1 MQSITP
7 AERDRLTKY
16 LALTRERL
24 LNTARSLSSEQLGF
38 KPSSEQWSVAEN
50 VEHLTIVEN
59 RAFGRIENA
68 LQGAS
73 DVSKRSAWEGRDEAL
88 VSEIRNRSP
97 RVQAPEIVRPTGTWQ
112 QEELLRQFQAA
123 RQRTGEFAAT
133 TDADLRGHCWPHPI
147 LGELDCYQWLLA
159 VGAHCERHLA
169 QIEEVL
175 ASAEFP
181 RAALAV

>member
-7 AERDRLTKY
+7 AERDRLANY
-16 LALTRERL
+16 LAVTRERL

-38 KPSSEQWSVAEN
+38 KPSSDRWSVAEN
-50 VEHLTIVEN
+50 IEHLTIVEN
-59 RAFGRIENA
+59 RVFGRIENA

-73 DVSKRSAWEGRDEAL
+73 DVSKRSAWEGRDEVL
-88 VSEIRNRSP
+88 LEEIKNRSH
-97 RVQAPEIVRPTGTWQ
+97 RVQGPEIVQPTGTL
-112 QEELLRQFQAA
+112 QEEELFQQFEAA
-123 RQRTGEFAAT
+123 GRRTREFAAR
-133 TDADLRGHCWPHPI
+133 TDADLRGHCSPHPVF
-147 LGELDCYQWLLA
+147 GEIDCYQWLLA
-159 VGAHCERHLA
+159 TGAHCERHLA